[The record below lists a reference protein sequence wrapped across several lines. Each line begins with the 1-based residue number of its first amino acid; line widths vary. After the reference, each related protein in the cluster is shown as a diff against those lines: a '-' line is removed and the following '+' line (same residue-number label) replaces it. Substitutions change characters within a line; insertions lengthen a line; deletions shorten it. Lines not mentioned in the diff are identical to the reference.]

1 MARSKTQEG
10 NLRKDGPVPG
20 KRSVIDPPGHDR
32 RDLCA
37 EPTGRGP
44 DPETAGPSSWPQLP
58 ASPAA
63 TSDAEPAA
71 ATDGRGRGDRV
82 FCSAY
87 RGVPSAV
94 GQARRD
100 MAQVLDGCP
109 ATETLILLLSEVTTN
124 AVRHSRSG
132 APGGHFT
139 VTVDVRRGEYVKVTV
154 ADDGGPWVGRV
165 PDGDI
170 EYAARAAGRPG
181 TVGRYVRGGG

>member
-1 MARSKTQEG
+1 MARSKTQDG
-10 NLRKDGPVPG
+10 NLRKDGLVPG

-32 RDLCA
+32 REPCA

-44 DPETAGPSSWPQLP
+44 DPETAQPSSWPQLL
-58 ASPAA
+58 AGPAA
-63 TSDAEPAA
+63 TSDAEPAT

-100 MAQVLDGCP
+100 VAQVLDGCP

-139 VTVDVRRGEYVKVTV
+139 VTVDVRRG
-154 ADDGGPWVGRV
+154 
-165 PDGDI
+165 
-170 EYAARAAGRPG
+170 
-181 TVGRYVRGGG
+181 